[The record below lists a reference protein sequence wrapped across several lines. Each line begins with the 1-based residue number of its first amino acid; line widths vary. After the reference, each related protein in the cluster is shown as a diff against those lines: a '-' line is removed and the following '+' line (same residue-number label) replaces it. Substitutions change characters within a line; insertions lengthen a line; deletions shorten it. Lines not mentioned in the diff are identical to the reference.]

1 MRTASR
7 PIARTS
13 ACDAHISIDTART
26 EGALGDVREL
36 MRAYLA
42 WQLARKGKDRHLID
56 QYFDAVAYE
65 TGLSLLPNEFAE
77 PSGRLLVAYIDGAA
91 VGCVAMRDLG
101 DGYCEMKRLFVHE
114 AAQGCGVGRRLA
126 EALIQEAKGA
136 GYKAMRLDTSEGQA
150 SAVSLYGKLGFKR
163 VLPYYEMSAELAQ
176 WLLFFE
182 LNLQAR

>member
-136 GYKAMRLDTSEGQA
+136 GYAMRLDTSEGQA